1 MKKQTFIKG
10 SLLLAIVSV
19 ITINVA
25 LCSNK
30 NKQKLQ
36 LDSFNIEALTQ
47 NIDGGMGERKY
58 GPADTEEVGE
68 CDQRYIIYYSLNGNK
83 ATVHHTAAGAKVD
96 IPFKLGNAS
105 ANASYDGNWDK
116 KNSNVI
122 ILERAGGRKVDPK
135 TIMRHCKGGENNVC
149 YEFLPCEYAANES
162 RASWQADINYL
173 ISLQ

>member
-58 GPADTEEVGE
+58 GPEKEDNTGE

-83 ATVHHTAAGAKVD
+83 ATIHHTAVGANVD

-116 KNSNVI
+116 KKSNVI
-122 ILERAGGRKVDPK
+122 ILERTGGRKLDSNSK
-135 TIMRHCKGGENNVC
+135 TKYCIGNEQIC
-149 YEFLPCEYAANES
+149 YEYKPCVYAANES
-162 RASWQADINYL
+162 RESFKKDMDYL
-173 ISLQ
+173 LSL